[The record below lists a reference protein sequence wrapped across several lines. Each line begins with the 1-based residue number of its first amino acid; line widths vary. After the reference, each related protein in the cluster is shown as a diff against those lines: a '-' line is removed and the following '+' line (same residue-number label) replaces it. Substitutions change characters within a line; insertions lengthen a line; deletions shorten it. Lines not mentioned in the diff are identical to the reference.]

1 MTDTTIVTEIAEL
14 RRVVSVKSLVWKEDH
29 GVAILGPYR
38 LFEAETALGRYVYGT
53 DAEGACYY
61 HAASSGVYMVGNEA
75 KAKQLAEDA
84 WEKAALS
91 EIGKYASRALPAAPD
106 VGDEKRVKV
115 PEGQTPL
122 DDNLDHRYLAVLD
135 EGSRARDSG
144 EGSPYHGHSLE
155 HCLHATGWVSRDL
168 RLALNKAHED
178 SKTIREQA
186 RRDAYAKC
194 RSVIGRHYRATVTAP
209 DGDDHTY
216 GMRLTLNSVDCEIEA
231 LAEAKS

>member
-1 MTDTTIVTEIAEL
+1 MSIDLLLCPFCGGEAFFHDGADNDGQFVAVGCEC
-14 RRVVSVKSLVWKEDH
+14 
-29 GVAILGPYR
+29 GV
-38 LFEAETALGRYVYGT
+38 GT
-53 DAEGACYY
+53 GKHYPIMDDARPN
-61 HAASSGVYMVGNEA
+61 AANEWNKRA
-75 KAKQLAEDA
+75 PL
-84 WEKAALS
+84 
-91 EIGKYASRALPAAPD
+91 ASRALPAAPD

-122 DDNLDHRYLAVLD
+122 DDNLNHRYLAVLD
-135 EGSRARDSG
+135 EGSKARDSG

>member
-14 RRVVSVKSLVWKEDH
+14 RQR
-29 GVAILGPYR
+29 
-38 LFEAETALGRYVYGT
+38 FEAWCDDERIDTRRSDVNSETYFYPNTVTAWR
-53 DAEGACYY
+53 AWQ
-61 HAASSGVYMVGNEA
+61 SS
-75 KAKQLAEDA
+75 
-84 WEKAALS
+84 
-91 EIGKYASRALPAAPD
+91 ASRALPAAPD
-106 VGDEKRVKV
+106 AGDEKRVKV

-122 DDNLDHRYLAVLD
+122 DDNLNHRYLAVLD
-135 EGSRARDSG
+135 EGSKARDSG